1 MEKTKGLTE
10 KQNKLFRYYRLFTI
24 WVVSLILGLSIWAIM
39 INNIEWTISDIIY
52 PVIGLLVISIS
63 GMFGNANN
71 NFPIFHIRGIRI
83 TKERLISI
91 LIGLFFPILF
101 LIYIM
106 VNDESFMD
114 YVSNISLHNFITLS
128 VYAIP
133 VFLFI
138 TLIIYFGYLIVA
150 PRTKRKNVPQYKEEI
165 EASLDSHKKTAINV
179 VFLLSF
185 ISIWTKISLVDTWTF
200 SSIIVELLVVIAILT
215 IRIVA
220 NRDNKLPWNYRQGKI
235 LDKIFFISLAIPYL
249 LVVLYYLFSSNF
261 RLVISTIEIKT
272 IISTLVYLLPLFV
285 FGAATIE
292 AVIKFQDKCKNGN
305 KSEVKIT
312 KKMAKRNENILYSLV
327 LTAIF
332 IMLLFIYIITRI
344 LTDINMEILLQI
356 WTMLI
361 PLSVIIYIVL
371 YYSVKDINR

>member
-1 MEKTKGLTE
+1 MEKVKGLTE

-24 WVVSLILGLSIWAIM
+24 WVISLILGLSIWAIM
-39 INNIEWTISDIIY
+39 INNIEWTISDIIF
-52 PVIGLLVISIS
+52 PVVGLLVISIS

-71 NFPIFHIRGIRI
+71 NFSIFHIRGIRI

-101 LIYIM
+101 MIYIM

-128 VYAIP
+128 VYAVP

-165 EASLDSHKKTAINV
+165 EASLDSHKKVAINI

-185 ISIWTKISLVDTWTF
+185 VSIWTKIALVDTWTF
-200 SSIIVELLVVIAILT
+200 TSIIVELLVIIAVLAV
-215 IRIVA
+215 RIIA
-220 NRDNKLPWNYRQGKI
+220 NRDNKLPWNYRQGKL
-235 LDKIFFISLAIPYL
+235 LDKVFFISLAVPYL
-249 LVVLYYLFSSNF
+249 LVVLYYIVSSNF
-261 RLVISTIEIKT
+261 RLIISTMEIKT
-272 IISTLVYLLPLFV
+272 VISTLVYLLPLFV
-285 FGAATIE
+285 FGAATIT
-292 AVIKFQDKCKNGN
+292 AVTKFQDKCKNSS
-305 KSEVKIT
+305 KVEVKIT
-312 KKMAKRNENILYSLV
+312 KRMAKRNENILYSLI

-332 IMLLFIYIITRI
+332 IMLLFIYIITKI
-344 LTDINMEILLQI
+344 ITDIDIEILLQI